1 MMNVED
7 AAEVQR
13 LHQEA
18 ARMKQEAEITM
29 TVANNLVS
37 NAAANIAHNVRPP
50 GRDHISMRPPVCG
63 SDFRSF
69 TRAFKLYLDLMKI
82 QDATDMK
89 RSLLLAASTT
99 KNMVKLQPYYKDVDS
114 ITIGYDQFEQK
125 LIDLFCPQSQ
135 SLMARREFANLRQA
149 PDQNFTEFWS
159 EKLSLY
165 SMAFPEENPS
175 PEQTKYFVEEVI
187 KSLANVS
194 VKRELV
200 RKQHQLDYTNLR
212 TEITNAIQAED
223 TMVSFNISETG
234 TRDGLLYSEQ
244 FSRFSDNNPE
254 PMDIGEVRPGRC
266 RACNQYG
273 HWQKECPQQKKRPVP
288 RRYPNNQDKKKPEMR
303 TCHRCLTKGHLKGD
317 CRIPEA
323 KLEAV
328 KKKNRENKGKQAP
341 PRNNMRAVKQIETKE
356 DEEDDSLI
364 LEAMNAISE
373 DKQGF
378 QNGE

>member
-1 MMNVED
+1 
-7 AAEVQR
+7 
-13 LHQEA
+13 
-18 ARMKQEAEITM
+18 
-29 TVANNLVS
+29 
-37 NAAANIAHNVRPP
+37 
-50 GRDHISMRPPVCG
+50 
-63 SDFRSF
+63 
-69 TRAFKLYLDLMKI
+69 
-82 QDATDMK
+82 
-89 RSLLLAASTT
+89 
-99 KNMVKLQPYYKDVDS
+99 
-114 ITIGYDQFEQK
+114 
-125 LIDLFCPQSQ
+125 
-135 SLMARREFANLRQA
+135 
-149 PDQNFTEFWS
+149 
-159 EKLSLY
+159 
-165 SMAFPEENPS
+165 
-175 PEQTKYFVEEVI
+175 
-187 KSLANVS
+187 
-194 VKRELV
+194 
-200 RKQHQLDYTNLR
+200 
-212 TEITNAIQAED
+212 
-223 TMVSFNISETG
+223 
-234 TRDGLLYSEQ
+234 
-244 FSRFSDNNPE
+244 
-254 PMDIGEVRPGRC
+254 MDIGEVRPGRC